1 MLELADKDIKI
12 VIICVFSMFQK
23 VSIDLEEIKKIP
35 NVRLEIKNYNV
46 WDEKD
51 SGWIKSWFNIAKVKI
66 SKLCFKMKQ
75 KYWKIKKL
83 KKKEEK
89 HISESQDNFKW
100 LNMGAT
106 GALEVEEKGTEK
118 NTWTK

>member
-46 WDEKD
+46 
-51 SGWIKSWFNIAKVKI
+51 
-66 SKLCFKMKQ
+66 
-75 KYWKIKKL
+75 
-83 KKKEEK
+83 
-89 HISESQDNFKW
+89 
-100 LNMGAT
+100 
-106 GALEVEEKGTEK
+106 
-118 NTWTK
+118 